1 MTKTSRP
8 DPLVV
13 QNSLLRSR
21 IFEGLRPPDIT
32 EISSFSRVI
41 SLEKSET
48 LFREGEP
55 CEGFF
60 VVQRGT
66 LSVYRVNAAGK
77 AQIFHVFHPGDS
89 FAEAALASD
98 NGYPASARALA
109 PSAVILIPRTEF
121 VALLRKRPE
130 LALRMIGSMSRHLRN
145 IVGLLDDLT
154 LKNAEARC
162 LNWLLRHC
170 PTPRSSDPCEIEL
183 ESPKR
188 IVAAELN
195 ITSET
200 LSRMLRRF
208 RDKQLIRT
216 TPKGIVVLDPQR
228 TELTMHQLL
237 GEAVEL
243 VAR

>member
-1 MTKTSRP
+1 MAKTSRL
-8 DPLVV
+8 DRLVV

-32 EISSFSRVI
+32 EISSFVRVI
-41 SLEKSET
+41 SLEKGET
-48 LFREGEP
+48 LFREGEQ

-60 VVQRGT
+60 VVQRGA
-66 LSVYRVNAAGK
+66 LSIYRVNAAGK
-77 AQIFHVFHPGDS
+77 AQIIHVFHLGDS

-98 NGYPASARALA
+98 EGYPATARALT
-109 PSAVILIPRTEF
+109 PSAVIVVPKTEF
-121 VALLRKRPE
+121 MALLRKRPE

-145 IVGLLDDLT
+145 VVGLLDDLT
-154 LKNAEARC
+154 LKNAETRC
-162 LNWLLRHC
+162 LSWLLRHC
-170 PTPRSSDPCEIEL
+170 PTPRSSHPCEIEL

-208 RDKQLIRT
+208 RDQQLIRT
-216 TPKGIVVLDPQR
+216 TSKGILVLDPQR
-228 TELTMHQLL
+228 TELTMQQLL
-237 GEAVEL
+237 GEAVES
-243 VAR
+243 VAK

>member
-1 MTKTSRP
+1 MAKTSRL
-8 DPLVV
+8 DHLVI
-13 QNSLLRSR
+13 QNSLLRSQ
-21 IFEGLRPPDIT
+21 IFEGLRLPEIT

-41 SLEKSET
+41 SLEKDET
-48 LFREGEP
+48 LFRQGEP

-60 VVQRGT
+60 VVQRGAI
-66 LSVYRVNAAGK
+66 SIYRVNAVGK
-77 AQIFHVFHPGDS
+77 AQIIHVFRLGDS
-89 FAEAALASD
+89 FAEAALASGE
-98 NGYPASARALA
+98 GYPASARALA
-109 PSAVILIPRTEF
+109 PSAVILVPKTEF

-145 IVGLLDDLT
+145 VVGLLDDLT

-170 PTPRSSDPCEIEL
+170 PTPRSSHPCEIEL

-188 IVAAELN
+188 LVAAELN

-216 TPKGIVVLDPQR
+216 TPKGILVLDPQR

-243 VAR
+243 VTR

>member
-1 MTKTSRP
+1 MSFISVIPSPK
-8 DPLVV
+8 
-13 QNSLLRSR
+13 LRWR
-21 IFEGLRPPDIT
+21 QARGIPPAAAP
-32 EISSFSRVI
+32 
-41 SLEKSET
+41 
-48 LFREGEP
+48 LFRA
-55 CEGFF
+55 
-60 VVQRGT
+60 R
-66 LSVYRVNAAGK
+66 
-77 AQIFHVFHPGDS
+77 S
-89 FAEAALASD
+89 FLF
-98 NGYPASARALA
+98 R
-109 PSAVILIPRTEF
+109 EF

-130 LALRMIGSMSRHLRN
+130 LALRMIGSMSRHSRN
-145 IVGLLDDLT
+145 VVGLPDDLT

-170 PTPRSSDPCEIEL
+170 PTPRSRHPCEIEL

-216 TPKGIVVLDPQR
+216 TPKGILVLDPQR

-243 VAR
+243 VAK

>member
-8 DPLVV
+8 DHLVV

-21 IFEGLRPPDIT
+21 IFEGLPPPDIT

-41 SLEKSET
+41 SLEKGET

-60 VVQRGT
+60 VVQRGAI
-66 LSVYRVNAAGK
+66 SVYRVNAAGK

-98 NGYPASARALA
+98 NAYPASARALA
-109 PSAVILIPRTEF
+109 SSAVILVPRTEF
-121 VALLRKRPE
+121 VTLLRKRPE
-130 LALRMIGSMSRHLRN
+130 LALRMIGSISRHLRN

-162 LNWLLRHC
+162 LNC
-170 PTPRSSDPCEIEL
+170 
-183 ESPKR
+183 
-188 IVAAELN
+188 
-195 ITSET
+195 
-200 LSRMLRRF
+200 F
-208 RDKQLIRT
+208 
-216 TPKGIVVLDPQR
+216 
-228 TELTMHQLL
+228 
-237 GEAVEL
+237 
-243 VAR
+243 

>member
-1 MTKTSRP
+1 MAKTSRL
-8 DPLVV
+8 DRLVV
-13 QNSLLRSR
+13 QNSLLRSQ
-21 IFEGLRPPDIT
+21 IFEGSRSPVIT

-41 SLEKSET
+41 GLEKGET
-48 LFREGEP
+48 LFREGET

-60 VVQRGT
+60 VVQRGAI
-66 LSVYRVNAAGK
+66 SVYRVNAMGK
-77 AQIFHVFHPGDS
+77 AQIIHVFHSGDS
-89 FAEAALASD
+89 FAEAALASGE
-98 NGYPASARALA
+98 GYPASARALA
-109 PSAVILIPRTEF
+109 PSAVILIPKTEF

-162 LNWLLRHC
+162 LSWLLKHC
-170 PTPRSSDPCEIEL
+170 PRPHSSHPFVVEL

-188 IVAAELN
+188 LVAAELN

-208 RDKQLIRT
+208 REKQLIRT
-216 TPKGIVVLDPQR
+216 TPKGILVLDPQR
-228 TELTMHQLL
+228 TELAMHQLL
-237 GEAVEL
+237 GEAGEL
-243 VAR
+243 VAK

>member
-1 MTKTSRP
+1 M
-8 DPLVV
+8 V
-13 QNSLLRSR
+13 QNSLLRSQ
-21 IFEGLRPPDIT
+21 IFEGLRPPEIT

-41 SLEKSET
+41 NLDKGET

-60 VVQRGT
+60 VVQRGAIII
-66 LSVYRVNAAGK
+66 YRVNAAGK
-77 AQIFHVFHPGDS
+77 AQIIHVFHLGDS
-89 FAEAALASD
+89 FAEAALAS
-98 NGYPASARALA
+98 GESYPASGRALV
-109 PSAVILIPRTEF
+109 PSAVILVPKTEF

-145 IVGLLDDLT
+145 VGLLDDLT

-170 PTPRSSDPCEIEL
+170 PTPRSRHPCEIEL

-208 RDKQLIRT
+208 RDKQLVRT
-216 TPKGIVVLDPQR
+216 TPKGILVLDPQR

-243 VAR
+243 VAK